1 MKHTLEMLYHTLSC
15 FTCIRFKSNVL
26 LLVIEFITASPVL
39 YRLLTLME
47 DWENALIN
55 KLQTH
60 ISPPPNLYL
69 PSENSGQEA
78 YGPALTRHKFIL
90 EAEHSPFR

>member
-1 MKHTLEMLYHTLSC
+1 
-15 FTCIRFKSNVL
+15 
-26 LLVIEFITASPVL
+26 
-39 YRLLTLME
+39 ME

-60 ISPPPNLYL
+60 VSPPPNLYL
-69 PSENSGQEA
+69 PSESNGQEA

-90 EAEHSPFR
+90 EPEHSPFR